1 MSTLSSSTNMAGM
14 GDHVATGLE
23 TWRELRPD
31 LDLTGMAV
39 FGRVYRL
46 ARLADLRRAAILEPH
61 GLQVG
66 DVDVLAPLFRNP
78 GGLRPL
84 ELRRA
89 MMIGSGTLT
98 ARIDRLEARELIG
111 RHPDPDDRRGR
122 VLRLTAEGARITPS
136 VVAELLQLENDLLA
150 GLSPATRTRLAKDLE
165 RLLADVE
172 DPT

>member
-1 MSTLSSSTNMAGM
+1 M
-14 GDHVATGLE
+14 GDHVASGLE
-23 TWRELRPD
+23 AWRELRPD

-46 ARLADLRRAAILEPH
+46 ARLADLRRAEVLDPH

-98 ARIDRLEARELIG
+98 ARLDRLEARGLIG

-122 VLRLTAEGARITPS
+122 ILRLTDEGERITPA
-136 VVAELLQLENDLLA
+136 VVAELLDLENELLA
-150 GLSPATRTRLAKDLE
+150 GVAASARTRLSTDLE
-165 RLLADVE
+165 RLLEDVE
-172 DPT
+172 GPA